1 MTTEKVDKD
10 GRVIAIYDGL
20 HYTVALPFKVQPD
33 ELVYAGIDEFYV
45 LQDIP
50 YVLMQRIE
58 QKLLSDG
65 WVARQPAYT
74 GTTMF
79 SPPPHRRDVEP
90 WHAPNSDYGR
100 NHKIDDLPE
109 PTIPLGV
116 TTGADGGPVLTTEP
130 AVLYFVMSRAEH
142 DDLAQVVDR
151 IMGTTIW
158 LQGWVT
164 AQDDGASGYA
174 RGKAQA
180 LFRELQTM
188 AKMLDLIERQPD

>member
-1 MTTEKVDKD
+1 MEKQQLDED
-10 GRVIAIYDGL
+10 GRVIAKYDGID
-20 HYTVALPFKVQPD
+20 YTVALPFKVQPEEIVHERGD
-33 ELVYAGIDEFYV
+33 NFYV
-45 LQDIP
+45 SHGIP
-50 YVLMQRIE
+50 YVMVQRIE
-58 QKLLSDG
+58 QKLLGDG
-65 WVARQPAYT
+65 WAGHKHVHT
-74 GTTMF
+74 GLMAF
-79 SPPPHRRDVEP
+79 SPPPHRRNVTP
-90 WHAPNSDYGR
+90 AHAPDSDYGR
-100 NHKIDDLPE
+100 NHKVDDVKD

-151 IMGTTIW
+151 VMGTTIW

-174 RGKAQA
+174 RGKAHA

-188 AKMLDLIERQPD
+188 ARMLDLVEHNPN